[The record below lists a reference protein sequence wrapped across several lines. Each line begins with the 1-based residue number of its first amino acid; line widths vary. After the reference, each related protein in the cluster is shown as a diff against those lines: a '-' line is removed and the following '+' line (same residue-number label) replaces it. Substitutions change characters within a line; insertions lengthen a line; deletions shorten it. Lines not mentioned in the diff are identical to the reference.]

1 MGFNDVKEKLYD
13 LTADMNRTN
22 ALIERSDMSARNKQT
37 LFSFRDWLISRQ
49 LSLLRVKKYLMFART
64 ITQNSEKDLIDYT
77 KADID
82 SVMTKIRLC
91 GRYKPAS
98 INDFATTF
106 KVMFRFIDGLDDG
119 EQSPRTKHLRQKKPQ
134 SSLRRED
141 LLTDDD
147 VNKLI
152 SAASGLKDGLMYS
165 TIFGVLYE
173 TGCRPGEIR
182 GIMLRDVV
190 KNTHGYRINVD
201 GKTGKRVVFAI
212 VSAPMLEKWI
222 NAHAF
227 REMPDTPLF
236 YYMTK
241 GEPRFITHPA
251 FSKTIKLLSTRVLG
265 RAITPYLFRHSRLTQ
280 YVLKK
285 VPEGVIRKAVGHA
298 PQSRAL
304 STYTH
309 LVDED
314 VENEMFAMS
323 GIDVEQK
330 KVENTFVVKTCP
342 KCSAAVASHESICS
356 CGNILNGIVM
366 AVRENENDNRFE
378 KMEQKMAEMMQ
389 ALSNVAAS
397 QQKNIMVGG
406 MDISASGCQP
416 LNGGEFIPNSEWR
429 NQKDKLKF
437 SSVQ

>member
-1 MGFNDVKEKLYD
+1 MGVNDIKEKLYD
-13 LTADMNRTN
+13 LNVDMARTN
-22 ALIERSDMSARNKQT
+22 NLIQNGSKRAKNQTQLSEKNKQT

-49 LSLLRVKKYLMFART
+49 LSLLRVKKYLLFART
-64 ITQNSEKDLIDYT
+64 IAQTGDKDLPDYT
-77 KADID
+77 KADVD
-82 SVMTKIRLC
+82 LVMSKIRLC
-91 GRYKPAS
+91 GRYKLAS

-106 KVMFRFIDGLDDG
+106 KVLFRFIDGLDSG
-119 EQSPRTKHLRQKKPQ
+119 EQSPRTKHLKQKKPQ

-165 TIFGVLYE
+165 CLFSVLYE

-182 GIMLRDVV
+182 GIMLKDVV
-190 KNTHGYRINVD
+190 KNAHGYRINVD

-227 REMPDTPLF
+227 RENPESPLF

-241 GEPRFITHPA
+241 GEARFITNSA
-251 FSKTIKLLSTRVLG
+251 FNKTIRILSMHVLG
-265 RAITPYLFRHSRLTQ
+265 RTITPYLFRHSRLTQ

-314 VENEMFAMS
+314 VENEMLTIS
-323 GIDVEQK
+323 GIEVSQK
-330 KVENTFVVKTCP
+330 KVENTFVTKTCP
-342 KCSAAVASHESICS
+342 KCSAAISSHEALCS
-356 CGNILNGIVM
+356 KCGAIVSEIGIITEEMEKEKKM
-366 AVRENENDNRFE
+366 AQLEARLETIE
-378 KMEQKMAEMMQ
+378 KMFGAIEITPEVMDSMRRK
-389 ALSNVAAS
+389 LPAAG
-397 QQKNIMVGG
+397 MVKQ
-406 MDISASGCQP
+406 SG
-416 LNGGEFIPNSEWR
+416 
-429 NQKDKLKF
+429 
-437 SSVQ
+437 